1 MAEDEN
7 MLSYLL
13 VVVADDI
20 VVVGVEVLL
29 ILLIFFFLFL
39 YQLWMDTAADSSF
52 RLDPI
57 IDMDPEAEICR
68 LDPLDVDALLGG
80 LERLLDL
87 PMRAGVS
94 DRCRLCCSRNR
105 RLLLVPSLLICN
117 HKLYSLCLSPRVG

>member
-13 VVVADDI
+13 VVVADDDI

-29 ILLIFFFLFL
+29 FLLIFFFLFL

-52 RLDPI
+52 RLDP
-57 IDMDPEAEICR
+57 
-68 LDPLDVDALLGG
+68 LDVDALLGG

-87 PMRAGVS
+87 PLRAGGS
-94 DRCRLCCSRNR
+94 DRCRLCC
-105 RLLLVPSLLICN
+105 
-117 HKLYSLCLSPRVG
+117 